1 MKLLAEEGTTPA
13 LLACTLPS
21 TLLRHGE
28 FAALLVH

>member
-1 MKLLAEEGTTPA
+1 MKLLAQEGTTPA

-28 FAALLVH
+28 FAALMVH